1 LEKNNKNV
9 GKKKTMSFIKGGGG
23 NEIDPNG
30 MRMDDDVLSRS
41 KPNFFFFF
49 FFTIATGA

>member
-1 LEKNNKNV
+1 MWARRKQCR
-9 GKKKTMSFIKGGGG
+9 SSKGGGG

-49 FFTIATGA
+49 SIATGA

>member
-1 LEKNNKNV
+1 MWARRKQCRSSK
-9 GKKKTMSFIKGGGG
+9 GGG